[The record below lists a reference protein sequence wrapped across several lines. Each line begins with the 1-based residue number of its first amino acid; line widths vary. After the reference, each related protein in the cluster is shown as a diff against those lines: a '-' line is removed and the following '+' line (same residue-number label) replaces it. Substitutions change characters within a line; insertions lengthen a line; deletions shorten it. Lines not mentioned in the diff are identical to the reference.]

1 MMAKT
6 KSANEIILNLEYE
19 NLKNELLKKRTE
31 LSMLV
36 LQRDELKY
44 VICKNIETK
53 YMLELGSL
61 EYCLYQSEC
70 IIMRLK
76 RKVELIQMRINRQEK
91 IDVSAIDKLLDE
103 QFREYQQKLEEKIKK
118 MNEAIERDNGEVL
131 TEQQVKELKKL
142 YRAIVKAL
150 HPDLNP
156 NVTKQQIKLFQNA
169 VTAYKNGD
177 LQTLRIIN
185 EMISNNHSEDDNTDN
200 IEKMRNE
207 LIRLDRMISSI
218 NGDIEKIKSEYPYTM
233 KDILFDKEQLN
244 QRKQE
249 LKDNID
255 QCNELVSFYKT
266 KIQNLL
272 GDKPWI
278 N

>member
-1 MMAKT
+1 MAKN

-44 VICKNIETK
+44 VICKNIETE

-207 LIRLDRMISSI
+207 VIRLDRMISSI

-255 QCNELVSFYKT
+255 QCDELVSFYKT

-272 GDKPWI
+272 GDKPWV

>member
-1 MMAKT
+1 MAKN

-76 RKVELIQMRINRQEK
+76 RKVELIQTRINRQEK
-91 IDVSAIDKLLDE
+91 IDVPAIDKLLDE

-200 IEKMRNE
+200 IEKMRDE

-218 NGDIEKIKSEYPYTM
+218 NGDVEKIKSEYPYTM

-272 GDKPWI
+272 GDKPWV

>member
-1 MMAKT
+1 MAKN

-118 MNEAIERDNGEVL
+118 MNEAIERNNGEVL

-156 NVTKQQIKLFQNA
+156 SVTKQQIKLFQNA

-244 QRKQE
+244 QKKQE

-255 QCNELVSFYKT
+255 QCDELVSFYKT

-272 GDKPWI
+272 GDKPWV

>member
-1 MMAKT
+1 MAKN

-91 IDVSAIDKLLDE
+91 IDVPAIDKLLDE

-118 MNEAIERDNGEVL
+118 MNEAIERGNGEVL
-131 TEQQVKELKKL
+131 TEQQAKELKKL

-207 LIRLDRMISSI
+207 VIRLDRMISSI

-233 KDILFDKEQLN
+233 KDILSDKEQLN

-266 KIQNLL
+266 RIQNLL
-272 GDKPWI
+272 GDKPWV

>member
-1 MMAKT
+1 MAKN
-6 KSANEIILNLEYE
+6 KSANKIILNLEYE
-19 NLKNELLKKRTE
+19 NLKKELLKKRTE

-103 QFREYQQKLEEKIKK
+103 QFREYQKKLEEKIKK

-156 NVTKQQIKLFQNA
+156 SVTKQQIKLFQNA

-200 IEKMRNE
+200 IEKMRDE

-218 NGDIEKIKSEYPYTM
+218 NGDVEKIKSEYPYTM
-233 KDILFDKEQLN
+233 KDILFGKEQLN

-272 GDKPWI
+272 GDKPWV

>member
-1 MMAKT
+1 MAKN

-44 VICKNIETK
+44 VICKNIETE

-118 MNEAIERDNGEVL
+118 MNEAIERGNGEVL
-131 TEQQVKELKKL
+131 TEQQAKELKKL

-233 KDILFDKEQLN
+233 KNILFDKEQLN

-272 GDKPWI
+272 GDKPWV

>member
-1 MMAKT
+1 MAKN

-44 VICKNIETK
+44 VICKNIETE

-76 RKVELIQMRINRQEK
+76 RKVELIQTRINRQEK
-91 IDVSAIDKLLDE
+91 IDVPAIDKLLDE

-131 TEQQVKELKKL
+131 TEQQAKELKKL

-200 IEKMRNE
+200 IEKMRDE

-233 KDILFDKEQLN
+233 KDILFGKEQLN

-272 GDKPWI
+272 GDKPWV

>member
-1 MMAKT
+1 MAKN
-6 KSANEIILNLEYE
+6 KSANEITLNLEYE

-44 VICKNIETK
+44 VICKNIETE

-118 MNEAIERDNGEVL
+118 MNEAIERGNGEVL
-131 TEQQVKELKKL
+131 TEQQAKELKKL

-207 LIRLDRMISSI
+207 LIRLNRMISSI
-218 NGDIEKIKSEYPYTM
+218 NGDIDKIKSEYPYNM

-244 QRKQE
+244 QRKEE

-272 GDKPWI
+272 GDKPWV

>member
-1 MMAKT
+1 MAKN

-131 TEQQVKELKKL
+131 TEQQAKELKKL

-185 EMISNNHSEDDNTDN
+185 EMISNNNSEDDNTDN

-207 LIRLDRMISSI
+207 VIRLDRMISSI

-272 GDKPWI
+272 GDKPWV

>member
-1 MMAKT
+1 MAKN

-103 QFREYQQKLEEKIKK
+103 QFREYQKKLEEKIKK

-131 TEQQVKELKKL
+131 TEQQAKELKKL

-200 IEKMRNE
+200 IEKMRDE

-266 KIQNLL
+266 KIKHLL
-272 GDKPWI
+272 GDKPWV

>member
-1 MMAKT
+1 MAKN

-169 VTAYKNGD
+169 ITAYKNGD

-185 EMISNNHSEDDNTDN
+185 EMISNNQSEYDNTDN
-200 IEKMRNE
+200 IEKMRDE

-218 NGDIEKIKSEYPYTM
+218 NGDVEKIKSEYPYTM

-244 QRKQE
+244 QRKEE

-266 KIQNLL
+266 KIQHLL
-272 GDKPWI
+272 GDKPWV

>member
-1 MMAKT
+1 MAKN

-19 NLKNELLKKRTE
+19 NLKKELLKKRTE

-44 VICKNIETK
+44 VICKNIETE

-91 IDVSAIDKLLDE
+91 IDVPAIDKLLDE

-118 MNEAIERDNGEVL
+118 MTEAIERDNGEVL

-233 KDILFDKEQLN
+233 KEILFDKEQLN

-272 GDKPWI
+272 GDKPWV

>member
-1 MMAKT
+1 MAKN

-200 IEKMRNE
+200 IEKMRDE

-218 NGDIEKIKSEYPYTM
+218 NGDVEKIKSEYPYTM

-244 QRKQE
+244 QRKEE

-266 KIQNLL
+266 KIQHLL
-272 GDKPWI
+272 GDKPWV

>member
-1 MMAKT
+1 MAKN

-44 VICKNIETK
+44 VICKNIETE

-118 MNEAIERDNGEVL
+118 MNEAIERGNGEVL
-131 TEQQVKELKKL
+131 TEQQAKELKKL

-200 IEKMRNE
+200 IEKMRDE

-244 QRKQE
+244 QRKEE

-272 GDKPWI
+272 GDKPWV

>member
-1 MMAKT
+1 MAKN

-19 NLKNELLKKRTE
+19 NLKKELLKKRTE
-31 LSMLV
+31 LYMLV

-44 VICKNIETK
+44 VICKNIETE

-91 IDVSAIDKLLDE
+91 IDVPAIDKLLDE

-266 KIQNLL
+266 KIQHLL
-272 GDKPWI
+272 GDKPWV

>member
-1 MMAKT
+1 M
-6 KSANEIILNLEYE
+6 
-19 NLKNELLKKRTE
+19 
-31 LSMLV
+31 
-36 LQRDELKY
+36 
-44 VICKNIETK
+44 
-53 YMLELGSL
+53 
-61 EYCLYQSEC
+61 
-70 IIMRLK
+70 
-76 RKVELIQMRINRQEK
+76 
-91 IDVSAIDKLLDE
+91 
-103 QFREYQQKLEEKIKK
+103 
-118 MNEAIERDNGEVL
+118 
-131 TEQQVKELKKL
+131 
-142 YRAIVKAL
+142 

-200 IEKMRNE
+200 IEKMRDE

-218 NGDIEKIKSEYPYTM
+218 NGDVEKIKSEYPYTM

-244 QRKQE
+244 QRKEE

-266 KIQNLL
+266 KIQHLL
-272 GDKPWI
+272 GDKPWV

>member
-1 MMAKT
+1 MAKN

-131 TEQQVKELKKL
+131 TEQQAKELKKL

-156 NVTKQQIKLFQNA
+156 NATKQQIKLFQNA

-185 EMISNNHSEDDNTDN
+185 EMISNNNSEDDNTDN

-233 KDILFDKEQLN
+233 KDILSDKEQLN
-244 QRKQE
+244 QRKEE

-266 KIQNLL
+266 KIQHLL
-272 GDKPWI
+272 GDKPWV

>member
-1 MMAKT
+1 MAKN

-53 YMLELGSL
+53 YMLELGNL
-61 EYCLYQSEC
+61 EYRLYQSEC

-118 MNEAIERDNGEVL
+118 MNEAIERNNGEVL

-156 NVTKQQIKLFQNA
+156 SVTKQQIKLFQNA

-244 QRKQE
+244 QKKQE

-255 QCNELVSFYKT
+255 QCDELVSFYKT

-272 GDKPWI
+272 GDKPWV

>member
-1 MMAKT
+1 MAKN

-91 IDVSAIDKLLDE
+91 IDVATIDELLDE
-103 QFREYQQKLEEKIKK
+103 QFREYQQNLEEKIKK

-200 IEKMRNE
+200 IEKMRDE

-218 NGDIEKIKSEYPYTM
+218 NGDVEKIKSEYPYTM

-244 QRKQE
+244 QRKEE

-266 KIQNLL
+266 KIQHLL
-272 GDKPWI
+272 GDKPWV

>member
-1 MMAKT
+1 MAKN

-53 YMLELGSL
+53 YMLELGNL

-103 QFREYQQKLEEKIKK
+103 QFREYQQKLDEKIKK

-200 IEKMRNE
+200 IEKMRDE

-218 NGDIEKIKSEYPYTM
+218 NGDVEKIKSEYPYTM

-255 QCNELVSFYKT
+255 QCDELVSFYKT

-272 GDKPWI
+272 GDKPWV

>member
-1 MMAKT
+1 MAKN

-19 NLKNELLKKRTE
+19 NLKKELLKKRTE

-200 IEKMRNE
+200 IEKMRDE

-218 NGDIEKIKSEYPYTM
+218 NGDVEKIKSEYPYTM

-249 LKDNID
+249 LKDNIN

-272 GDKPWI
+272 GDKPWV

>member
-1 MMAKT
+1 MAKN

-36 LQRDELKY
+36 LQRDDLKY

-103 QFREYQQKLEEKIKK
+103 RFREYQQKLEEKIKK

-200 IEKMRNE
+200 IEKMRDE

-244 QRKQE
+244 QRKEE

-266 KIQNLL
+266 KIQHLL
-272 GDKPWI
+272 GEKPWV

>member
-1 MMAKT
+1 MAKN

-169 VTAYKNGD
+169 ITAYKNGD

-200 IEKMRNE
+200 IEKMRDE

-218 NGDIEKIKSEYPYTM
+218 NGDVEKIKSEYPYTM

-244 QRKQE
+244 QRKEE

-266 KIQNLL
+266 KIQHLL
-272 GDKPWI
+272 GDKPWV

>member
-1 MMAKT
+1 MAKN

-19 NLKNELLKKRTE
+19 NLKKELLKKRTE

-91 IDVSAIDKLLDE
+91 IDVATIDELLDE

-200 IEKMRNE
+200 IEKMRDE

-218 NGDIEKIKSEYPYTM
+218 NGDVEKIKSEYPYTM

-249 LKDNID
+249 LKDNIN

-272 GDKPWI
+272 GDKPWV

>member
-1 MMAKT
+1 MAKN

-53 YMLELGSL
+53 YMLELGNL
-61 EYCLYQSEC
+61 EYRLYQSEC

-118 MNEAIERDNGEVL
+118 MNEAIERNNGEVL

-218 NGDIEKIKSEYPYTM
+218 NGDVEKIKSEYPYTM

-244 QRKQE
+244 QRKEE

-266 KIQNLL
+266 KIQHLL
-272 GDKPWI
+272 GDKPWV

>member
-1 MMAKT
+1 MAKN

-36 LQRDELKY
+36 LQRDELKH

-91 IDVSAIDKLLDE
+91 IDVATIDELLDE

-118 MNEAIERDNGEVL
+118 MNEAIERNNGEVL

-169 VTAYKNGD
+169 ITAYKNGD

-200 IEKMRNE
+200 IEKMRDE

-218 NGDIEKIKSEYPYTM
+218 NGDVEKIKSEYPYTM

-244 QRKQE
+244 QRKEE

-266 KIQNLL
+266 KIQHLL
-272 GDKPWI
+272 GDKPWV

>member
-1 MMAKT
+1 MAKN

-53 YMLELGSL
+53 YMLELGNL
-61 EYCLYQSEC
+61 EYRLYQSEC

-91 IDVSAIDKLLDE
+91 IDVATIDELLDE
-103 QFREYQQKLEEKIKK
+103 QFREYQQNLEEKIKK

-200 IEKMRNE
+200 IEKMRDE

-218 NGDIEKIKSEYPYTM
+218 NGDVEKIKSEYPYTM

-244 QRKQE
+244 QRKEE

-266 KIQNLL
+266 KIQHLL
-272 GDKPWI
+272 GDKPWV

>member
-1 MMAKT
+1 MAKN

-19 NLKNELLKKRTE
+19 NLKKELLKKRTE

-44 VICKNIETK
+44 VICKNIETE

-91 IDVSAIDKLLDE
+91 IDVPAIDKLLDE

-118 MNEAIERDNGEVL
+118 MNEAIERGNGEVL
-131 TEQQVKELKKL
+131 TEQQAKELKKL

-218 NGDIEKIKSEYPYTM
+218 NGDIEKTKSEYPYTM

-272 GDKPWI
+272 GDKPWV

>member
-1 MMAKT
+1 MAKN

-156 NVTKQQIKLFQNA
+156 SVTKQQIKLFQNA

-255 QCNELVSFYKT
+255 QCNELVSFYET
-266 KIQNLL
+266 KIQHLL
-272 GDKPWI
+272 GDKPWV

>member
-1 MMAKT
+1 MAKN

-91 IDVSAIDKLLDE
+91 IDVSVIDKLLDE

-118 MNEAIERDNGEVL
+118 MNEAIERGNGEVL
-131 TEQQVKELKKL
+131 TEQQVKELKKI

-200 IEKMRNE
+200 IEKMRDE

-218 NGDIEKIKSEYPYTM
+218 NGDVEKIKSEYPYTM

-255 QCNELVSFYKT
+255 QCNELVSFYKA

-272 GDKPWI
+272 GDKPWV

>member
-1 MMAKT
+1 MAKN

-53 YMLELGSL
+53 YMLELGNL
-61 EYCLYQSEC
+61 EYRLYQSEC

-91 IDVSAIDKLLDE
+91 IDVATIDELLDE
-103 QFREYQQKLEEKIKK
+103 QFREYQQNLEEKIKK

-169 VTAYKNGD
+169 ITAYKNGD

-200 IEKMRNE
+200 IEKMRDE

-218 NGDIEKIKSEYPYTM
+218 NGDVEKIKSEYPYTM

-244 QRKQE
+244 QRKEE

-266 KIQNLL
+266 KIQHLL
-272 GDKPWI
+272 GDKPWV

>member
-1 MMAKT
+1 MAKN

-19 NLKNELLKKRTE
+19 NLKKELLKKRTE

-118 MNEAIERDNGEVL
+118 MNEAIERNNGEVL

-156 NVTKQQIKLFQNA
+156 SVTKQQIKLFQNA

-200 IEKMRNE
+200 IEKMRDE

-218 NGDIEKIKSEYPYTM
+218 NGDVEKIKSEYPYTM

-255 QCNELVSFYKT
+255 QCDELVSFYKT

-272 GDKPWI
+272 GDKPWV

>member
-1 MMAKT
+1 MAKN

-44 VICKNIETK
+44 VICKNIETE

-91 IDVSAIDKLLDE
+91 IDVPAIDKLLDE

-118 MNEAIERDNGEVL
+118 MNEAIERGNGEVL
-131 TEQQVKELKKL
+131 TEQQAKELKKL

-200 IEKMRNE
+200 IEKMRDE

-244 QRKQE
+244 QKKQE

-272 GDKPWI
+272 GDKPWV

>member
-1 MMAKT
+1 MAKN

-44 VICKNIETK
+44 VICTNIETK
-53 YMLELGSL
+53 NMLELGNL
-61 EYCLYQSEC
+61 EYRLYQSEC

-91 IDVSAIDKLLDE
+91 IDVATIDELLDE
-103 QFREYQQKLEEKIKK
+103 QFREYQQNLEEKIKK

-156 NVTKQQIKLFQNA
+156 SVTKQQIKLFQNA

-200 IEKMRNE
+200 IEKMRDE

-218 NGDIEKIKSEYPYTM
+218 NGDVEKIKSEYPYTM

-244 QRKQE
+244 QRKEE

-266 KIQNLL
+266 KIQHLL
-272 GDKPWI
+272 GDKPWV

>member
-1 MMAKT
+1 MAKN

-131 TEQQVKELKKL
+131 TEQQAKELKKL

-207 LIRLDRMISSI
+207 VIRLDRMISSI
-218 NGDIEKIKSEYPYTM
+218 NGDVEKIKSEYPYTM
-233 KDILFDKEQLN
+233 KDILFDKEQLD

-266 KIQNLL
+266 KIQHLL
-272 GDKPWI
+272 GDKPWV

>member
-1 MMAKT
+1 MAKN

-53 YMLELGSL
+53 YMLELGNL
-61 EYCLYQSEC
+61 EYSLYQSEC

-131 TEQQVKELKKL
+131 TEQQAKELKKL

-272 GDKPWI
+272 GDKPWV

>member
-1 MMAKT
+1 MAKN

-19 NLKNELLKKRTE
+19 NLKKELLKKRTE

-233 KDILFDKEQLN
+233 KDILSDKEQLN

-266 KIQNLL
+266 KIQHLL
-272 GDKPWI
+272 GDKPWV

>member
-1 MMAKT
+1 MAKN

-53 YMLELGSL
+53 YMLELGNL
-61 EYCLYQSEC
+61 EYRLYQSEC

-91 IDVSAIDKLLDE
+91 IDVATIDELLDE
-103 QFREYQQKLEEKIKK
+103 QFREYQQNLEEKIKK

-200 IEKMRNE
+200 IEKMRDE

-218 NGDIEKIKSEYPYTM
+218 NGDVEKIKSEYPYTM

-244 QRKQE
+244 QKKQE

-266 KIQNLL
+266 KIQHLL
-272 GDKPWI
+272 GDKPWV

>member
-1 MMAKT
+1 MAKN
-6 KSANEIILNLEYE
+6 KSANKIILNLEYE
-19 NLKNELLKKRTE
+19 NLKKELLKKRTE

-118 MNEAIERDNGEVL
+118 MNEAIERGNGEVL
-131 TEQQVKELKKL
+131 TEQQAKELKKL

-266 KIQNLL
+266 KIQHLL
-272 GDKPWI
+272 GDKPWV

>member
-1 MMAKT
+1 MAKN

-44 VICKNIETK
+44 VICKNIETE

-91 IDVSAIDKLLDE
+91 IDVPAIDKLLDE

-118 MNEAIERDNGEVL
+118 MNEAIERGNGEVL
-131 TEQQVKELKKL
+131 TEQQAKELKKL

-200 IEKMRNE
+200 IEKMRDE

-218 NGDIEKIKSEYPYTM
+218 NGDVEKIKAEYPYTM
-233 KDILFDKEQLN
+233 KNILFDKEQLN
-244 QRKQE
+244 QRKEE

-272 GDKPWI
+272 GDKPWV